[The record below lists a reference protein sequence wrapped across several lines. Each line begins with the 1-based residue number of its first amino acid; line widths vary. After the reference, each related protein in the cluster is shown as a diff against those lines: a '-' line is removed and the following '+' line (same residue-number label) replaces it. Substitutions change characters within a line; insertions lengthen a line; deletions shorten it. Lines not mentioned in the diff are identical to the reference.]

1 MIRKWKDQDFEQ
13 ILRIW
18 LEGNKEAHDFIPQE
32 YWEQN
37 LPFLRQALSQA
48 DVYVYEAEGQ
58 VQGFVGMQDTYLA
71 GIFVKKQFRMHGIG
85 KQLLNHVKSIH
96 PILVLNVYQKNKRA
110 VAFYQREGFL
120 ILSKG
125 VDENTGEADFTMC
138 WKKKAKKELD

>member
-1 MIRKWKDQDFEQ
+1 
-13 ILRIW
+13 
-18 LEGNKEAHDFIPQE
+18 
-32 YWEQN
+32 
-37 LPFLRQALSQA
+37 
-48 DVYVYEAEGQ
+48 
-58 VQGFVGMQDTYLA
+58 MQDTYLA

-125 VDENTGEADFTMC
+125 VDEDTGEADFTMC
-138 WKKKAKKELD
+138 WKKKAKKLD